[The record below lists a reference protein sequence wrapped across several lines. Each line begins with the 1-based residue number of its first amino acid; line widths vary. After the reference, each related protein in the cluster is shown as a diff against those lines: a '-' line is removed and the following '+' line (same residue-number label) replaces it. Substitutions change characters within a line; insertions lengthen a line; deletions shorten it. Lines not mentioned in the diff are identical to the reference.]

1 MLVFFCDHLNGN
13 SEMRFLEVS
22 LFFNRIGI
30 ILPQNKDIKDIKLDS
45 VLRIQ
50 PVFQKFVAK
59 KLKIVNLAFDF

>member
-1 MLVFFCDHLNGN
+1 
-13 SEMRFLEVS
+13 MRFLEVS